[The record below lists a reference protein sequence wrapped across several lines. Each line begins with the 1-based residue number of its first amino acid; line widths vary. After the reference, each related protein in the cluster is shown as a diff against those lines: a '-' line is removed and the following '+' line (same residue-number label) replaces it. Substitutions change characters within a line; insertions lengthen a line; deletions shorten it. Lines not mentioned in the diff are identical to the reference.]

1 MIRALTLCLTL
12 AAFAGAQGPA
22 EPRLAVAGQTM
33 DDGKPLRKV
42 TLTMVA
48 LGTNGQGEPLPP
60 YCVTADTEGQFEF
73 YGVPDGQYRLRA
85 ERAGYLTTY
94 YGARNASEAGS
105 ILKLQGGRP
114 ITGLAVRLTPQSV
127 ISGNVVPDESAN
139 YVIVYLFQER
149 YQDGRRQWV
158 RLTSDVNQSGGD
170 FSFNKLAA
178 GRYRLAAETRR
189 PGAAVPG
196 QPQKSV
202 LTYYPGVV
210 DPGSAET
217 IELRR
222 GQTVSDL
229 RLPLSKAPLFS
240 VSGSIIGKSPDSG
253 RMGVFLASAGVGM
266 SGSTTVTGDKFRIEE
281 IPAGSYALGA
291 MEMRGGGLAMA
302 VGGVIRM
309 ASGATRLAALQPVQ
323 ISGDITGLTLDLD
336 PAAGIRGT
344 VAGAPAGAK
353 LSVLLSPVDIP
364 MPYNAQAEV
373 NADGTFVIP
382 GSLTGR
388 FRLQIEGL
396 PADAYIKS
404 AAYGKKDALDP
415 LDLAR
420 TGGDE
425 RLEIV
430 LGAPAA
436 RISGVVRDDKGKA
449 LEGTVTLIPDP
460 PQPQRISL
468 YQSAEADENG
478 RFLFQGVTPGKYRV
492 YAWED
497 LEPGAYLDPQVTAP
511 YKAQSVPVEAGQN
524 ETKSV
529 TVKRI
534 AVDADPERGGQ

>member
-1 MIRALTLCLTL
+1 MAGT
-12 AAFAGAQGPA
+12 AA
-22 EPRLAVAGQTM
+22 
-33 DDGKPLRKV
+33 
-42 TLTMVA
+42 
-48 LGTNGQGEPLPP
+48 
-60 YCVTADTEGQFEF
+60 
-73 YGVPDGQYRLRA
+73 
-85 ERAGYLTTY
+85 
-94 YGARNASEAGS
+94 
-105 ILKLQGGRP
+105 
-114 ITGLAVRLTPQSV
+114 
-127 ISGNVVPDESAN
+127 
-139 YVIVYLFQER
+139 
-149 YQDGRRQWV
+149 
-158 RLTSDVNQSGGD
+158 
-170 FSFNKLAA
+170 
-178 GRYRLAAETRR
+178 
-189 PGAAVPG
+189 
-196 QPQKSV
+196 
-202 LTYYPGVV
+202 
-210 DPGSAET
+210 
-217 IELRR
+217 
-222 GQTVSDL
+222 
-229 RLPLSKAPLFS
+229 
-240 VSGSIIGKSPDSG
+240 
-253 RMGVFLASAGVGM
+253 
-266 SGSTTVTGDKFRIEE
+266 VTGDKFRIESVA
-281 IPAGSYALGA
+281 PGSYALGVMDMSGVA
-291 MEMRGGGLAMA
+291 VAPTNGGA
-302 VGGVIRM
+302 VRI
-309 ASGATRLAALQPVQ
+309 ASGSIRLAALQPVQ
-323 ISGDITGLTLDLD
+323 VSGDVDGLTLDLD

-388 FRLQIEGL
+388 FRLQVEGL

-425 RLEIV
+425 KLEIV

-478 RFLFQGVTPGKYRV
+478 RFLFQGVRPGKYRV

-534 AVDADPERGGQ
+534 AVDGPERGGQ